1 MPLPA
6 LIMGGKSGKY
16 FYCYS
21 SGVANYLSACGIHY
35 ISAGYNHHTNSPYKV
50 YERCE
55 KLDVA
60 LNGWRDYQLKRKEGE
75 LNGGKPN
82 EHED

>member
-1 MPLPA
+1 MEGE
-6 LIMGGKSGKY
+6 INKY

-21 SGVANYLSACGIHY
+21 RYVAKYLAACGIHY
-35 ISAGYNHHTNSPYKV
+35 ISAGFNKHTNSPYKV

-60 LNGWRDYQLKRKEGE
+60 LKGWKEYLAKHREEGE
-75 LNGGKPN
+75 ANGGKPN